1 MAYWILLIFR
11 IYEFIVLARVIISWV
26 HVDPYNPVVM
36 WIYRLT
42 EPLLDPIRRLV
53 PPGRTG
59 LDFSPLILLLL
70 LELLERF
77 LLRSLYTF

>member
-36 WIYRLT
+36 WIHRLT